1 MTSVRENSRAPSLR
15 VLAVLRAGETAILGG
30 LASNHWVVVSAPVE
44 NLERTVMRER
54 VHAVVVD
61 MELTG
66 IFEAIQRVRKL
77 GNNAGQV
84 PIALVGP
91 SELSALAADF
101 IHRFGPG
108 LFAARPVSAGD
119 LATKLRAL
127 HDGGGDT
134 SHRRASNPGFSPA
147 APTNTQP
154 SVMRAQT
161 VSGPR
166 RASPLPFTAPPMRG
180 GSVSPSHTSSAS
192 PPLSSPVS
200 GPSIYS
206 TSAQSNTSAL
216 DGPLAQ
222 AASPSLRPGSLVATA
237 LTPPSLSA
245 PLTTLL
251 RTAITDAG
259 GASASFELPVD
270 SNDDLDDLVPPELLE
285 PLDTPF
291 ESIAEETSTDSRFH
305 TPPGTAP
312 GVQLRRSGARTHNA
326 PGVSPLPLD
335 GDLLLGGSIARYGV
349 PLLLSAASRVRATG
363 VISVQARGAQWQLA
377 LHAGHVLAVRG
388 SRPEDFI
395 GPMLARLGYLPQEAA
410 RFAEVPLDA
419 GVRGAALLAS
429 RGYIAPDGVAPVLA
443 RAAQELLF
451 DLFCL
456 EGLEWEIRP
465 LENSVGIPMQTRAP
479 DALLV
484 QGARA
489 RVEPVV
495 AYGALG
501 GDGTLVTLRAEP
513 SAIASLPLTAA
524 ERAAALAA
532 KDVNLASILR
542 THGELVLPA
551 MLALHWLQHL
561 RAEGPAHDGHPT
573 AGAPGPERTRLRAL
587 VEAARRKDLMA
598 VLGVSPF
605 ATRTAVQMALE
616 ARRAELDAIRA
627 RSPTADA
634 LPLVLAALDDLT
646 RMIHDP
652 ASWERYVSALRASSL
667 RDE

>member
-1 MTSVRENSRAPSLR
+1 MTAVRENPRPPSLR
-15 VLAVLRAGETAILGG
+15 VLAVLRPGETVIPGG
-30 LASNHWVVVSAPVE
+30 LASHHWVVLSGSVD

-54 VHAVVVD
+54 VNAVIVD
-61 MELTG
+61 MEITG
-66 IFEAIQRVRKL
+66 VFDAIQRIRKL
-77 GNNAGQV
+77 GNAAGSV
-84 PIALVGP
+84 PVALVGQP
-91 SELSALAADF
+91 ELSALAADF
-101 IHRFGPG
+101 LQRFGPG
-108 LFAARPVSAGD
+108 LFVARPVSIAD
-119 LATKLRAL
+119 LSSKLRSL
-127 HDGGGDT
+127 HEGE
-134 SHRRASNPGFSPA
+134 SVVRRASSPA
-147 APTNTQP
+147 IAPP
-154 SVMRAQT
+154 SPSATPTSVLRAQT
-161 VSGPR
+161 VSAPR
-166 RASPLPFTAPPMRG
+166 RSSPTPFAAPPLRASPS
-180 GSVSPSHTSSAS
+180 SVASSVATPLAS
-192 PPLSSPVS
+192 PVT

-206 TSAQSNTSAL
+206 TSTTASSPH
-216 DGPLAQ
+216 DGPLSQ
-222 AASPSLRPGSLVATA
+222 AASPSLRPGSLPPTA
-237 LTPPSLSA
+237 LTPPSLAA
-245 PLTTLL
+245 PLTSLL
-251 RTAITDAG
+251 RASINDVG
-259 GASASFELPVD
+259 GNAAAFELPAD
-270 SNDDLDDLVPPELLE
+270 TNDELDDLVPPELLE
-285 PLDTPF
+285 PLDAPF
-291 ESIAEETSTDSRFH
+291 ESIAEETSTETRFH
-305 TPPGTAP
+305 TPPGTLP
-312 GVQLRRSGARTHNA
+312 GVQLRRNGTRAANV

-335 GDLLLGGSIARYGV
+335 GDLLLSGSIARYGV

-363 VISVQARGAQWQLA
+363 VITAQSRSAQWQIA
-377 LHAGHVLAVRG
+377 MHAGHVLAVRG
-388 SRPEDFI
+388 ARPEDFI

-419 GVRGAALLAS
+419 GVRGAAILAS
-429 RGYIAPDGVAPVLA
+429 RGYLAPDAVAPVLA

-456 EGLEWEIRP
+456 EHLEWEIRP

-484 QGARA
+484 HGARA

-551 MLALHWLQHL
+551 LLALHWLQHL
-561 RAEGPAHDGHPT
+561 RTEGPAHDGHPSSS
-573 AGAPGPERTRLRAL
+573 APGPERTRLRAL

-605 ATRTAVQMALE
+605 ATRTAVQLALD
-616 ARRAELDAIRA
+616 ARRAEVDAIRA
-627 RSPTADA
+627 RSPTAEA
-634 LPLVLAALDDLT
+634 LPQVLSALDELT
-646 RMIHDP
+646 RMTQDQ

>member
-1 MTSVRENSRAPSLR
+1 MTAVRENPRAPSLR
-15 VLAVLRAGETAILGG
+15 VLAVLRSGETAIPGG
-30 LASNHWVVVSAPVE
+30 LAANHWVVVSAPVE

-54 VHAVVVD
+54 VNAVVVD

-66 IFEAIQRVRKL
+66 IFEAVQRVRKL
-77 GNNAGQV
+77 GNVAGQV
-84 PIALVGP
+84 PVALIGP

-108 LFAARPVSAGD
+108 LFAARPVSASE

-127 HDGGGDT
+127 HEGDG
-134 SHRRASNPGFSPA
+134 SQRRSSAPNLSPA
-147 APTNTQP
+147 QP
-154 SVMRAQT
+154 AGTVPSAMRAQT

-166 RASPLPFTAPPMRG
+166 RASPLPFMAPTLRGSAQVAPP
-180 GSVSPSHTSSAS
+180 A
-192 PPLSSPVS
+192 PPPAAPPPALS
-200 GPSIYS
+200 GPSIYATPTAAGAAANDS
-206 TSAQSNTSAL
+206 
-216 DGPLAQ
+216 PLAQ
-222 AASPSLRPGSLVATA
+222 AASPSLRPGTLPANA
-237 LTPPSLSA
+237 LTPPSLAA

-251 RTAITDAG
+251 RTSISDAG
-259 GASASFELPVD
+259 GTSASFELPAD
-270 SNDDLDDLVPPELLE
+270 TNDELDDLVPPELLE

-291 ESIAEETSTDSRFH
+291 ESIAEETSSDSRFH
-305 TPPGTAP
+305 TPPSTVP
-312 GVQLRRSGARTHNA
+312 GIQMRRPGSRTGAS

-363 VISVQARGAQWQLA
+363 VLSVQARSAQWQIA

-388 SRPEDFI
+388 SRPEDYI

-419 GVRGAALLAS
+419 GVRGAAILAS

-456 EGLEWEIRP
+456 ESLEWEIRP
-465 LENSVGIPMQTRAP
+465 IENSVGIPMQTRAP

-513 SAIASLPLTAA
+513 SAIASLPLTGA

-561 RAEGPAHDGHPT
+561 RAEGPAHDGHAT

-605 ATRTAVQMALE
+605 ATRTAVQMALD

-627 RSPTADA
+627 RSPTAEA

>member
-1 MTSVRENSRAPSLR
+1 MIPS
-15 VLAVLRAGETAILGG
+15 G
-30 LASNHWVVVSAPVE
+30 LASHHWVVLSGSVE

-54 VHAVVVD
+54 VHAVIVD
-61 MELTG
+61 MEISG
-66 IFEAIQRVRKL
+66 VFEAIQRVRKL
-77 GNNAGQV
+77 GNAPGSV
-84 PIALVGP
+84 PVALVGP
-91 SELSALAADF
+91 AELSALAADF
-101 IHRFGPG
+101 IQRFGPG
-108 LFAARPVSAGD
+108 VFAGRPVSIAD
-119 LATKLRAL
+119 LSSKLRAL
-127 HDGGGDT
+127 HEGDSSTRRT
-134 SHRRASNPGFSPA
+134 SSPA
-147 APTNTQP
+147 IAPPSSTVAPT
-154 SVMRAQT
+154 SVLRAQT
-161 VSGPR
+161 VTAPR
-166 RASPLPFTAPPMRG
+166 RSSPAPFASPPMRSST
-180 GSVSPSHTSSAS
+180 SVSSSAAT
-192 PPLSSPVS
+192 PITSPVT

-206 TSAQSNTSAL
+206 TSVPAAASPL

-222 AASPSLRPGSLVATA
+222 AASPSLRPGSLPPTA
-237 LTPPSLSA
+237 LTPPSLAA
-245 PLTTLL
+245 PLTSLL
-251 RTAITDAG
+251 RASINDVG
-259 GASASFELPVD
+259 GAAAAFELPAD
-270 SNDDLDDLVPPELLE
+270 TNDELDDLVPPELLE
-285 PLDTPF
+285 PLDAPF
-291 ESIAEETSTDSRFH
+291 ESIAEETSSETRFH
-305 TPPGTAP
+305 TPPGTLP
-312 GVQLRRSGARTHNA
+312 GVQLRRNGTRGGNA

-349 PLLLSAASRVRATG
+349 PLLLSAAARVRATG
-363 VISVQARGAQWQLA
+363 VITAQSRSAQWQIA

-388 SRPEDFI
+388 ARPEDFI

-419 GVRGAALLAS
+419 GVRGAAILAS
-429 RGYIAPDGVAPVLA
+429 RGYLAPDAVAPVLA

-456 EGLEWEIRP
+456 EHLEWEIRP

-484 QGARA
+484 HGARA

-551 MLALHWLQHL
+551 LLALHWLQHL
-561 RAEGPAHDGHPT
+561 RIEGPAHDGNSPSS
-573 AGAPGPERTRLRAL
+573 APGPERTRLRAL

-605 ATRTAVQMALE
+605 ATRTAVQLALD
-616 ARRAELDAIRA
+616 ARRAEVDAIRA
-627 RSPTADA
+627 RSPTAEA
-634 LPLVLAALDDLT
+634 LPLVLSALDELT
-646 RMIHDP
+646 RMTQDQS
-652 ASWERYVSALRASSL
+652 SWERYVSALRASSL

>member
-1 MTSVRENSRAPSLR
+1 MTAVRENPRAPSLR
-15 VLAVLRAGETAILGG
+15 VLAVLRPGETAIPGG
-30 LASNHWVVVSAPVE
+30 LAANHWVVVSAPVE
-44 NLERTVMRER
+44 SLERTVMRER
-54 VHAVVVD
+54 VNAVVVD

-66 IFEAIQRVRKL
+66 IFEAVQRVRKL
-77 GNNAGQV
+77 GNVAGQV
-84 PIALVGP
+84 PVALIGP

-108 LFAARPVSAGD
+108 FFAARPVSVSD
-119 LATKLRAL
+119 LATRLRAL
-127 HDGGGDT
+127 HEGDGT
-134 SHRRASNPGFSPA
+134 PRRASAPNVAPA
-147 APTNTQP
+147 TPTGTHP
-154 SVMRAQT
+154 SALRAQT

-166 RASPLPFTAPPMRG
+166 RASPLPFMAPSLRGSAQVAPPA
-180 GSVSPSHTSSAS
+180 PAA
-192 PPLSSPVS
+192 PV
-200 GPSIYS
+200 GPSIYAAG
-206 TSAQSNTSAL
+206 SAGSASAN

-222 AASPSLRPGSLVATA
+222 AASPSLRPGTLPASA
-237 LTPPSLSA
+237 LTPPSLA
-245 PLTTLL
+245 AQLTTLL
-251 RTAITDAG
+251 RTSISDAG
-259 GASASFELPVD
+259 GSAAAFELPAD
-270 SNDDLDDLVPPELLE
+270 TNDELDDLVPPELLE
-285 PLDTPF
+285 PLDSPF
-291 ESIAEETSTDSRFH
+291 ESIAEETSSDSRFH
-305 TPPGTAP
+305 TPPGTVP
-312 GVQLRRSGARTHNA
+312 GIQPRRTGTRAGNA

-363 VISVQARGAQWQLA
+363 VISVQARSAQWQIA

-388 SRPEDFI
+388 SRPEDSLD
-395 GPMLARLGYLPQEAA
+395 PMLARLGHLPQEAA

-419 GVRGAALLAS
+419 GVRGAAILAS

-456 EGLEWEIRP
+456 ETLEWEIRP
-465 LENSVGIPMQTRAP
+465 IENSVGIPMQTRAP

-561 RAEGPAHDGHPT
+561 RAEGPAHDGHAT

-605 ATRTAVQMALE
+605 ATRTAVQMALD

-627 RSPTADA
+627 RSPTAEA
-634 LPLVLAALDDLT
+634 LPLVMAALDDLT

>member
-1 MTSVRENSRAPSLR
+1 MTAVRENPRAPSLR
-15 VLAVLRAGETAILGG
+15 VLAVLRPGETAIPGG
-30 LASNHWVVVSAPVE
+30 LAANHWVVVSAPVD

-54 VHAVVVD
+54 VNAVVVD

-66 IFEAIQRVRKL
+66 IFEAVQRVRKL
-77 GNNAGQV
+77 GNVAGQV
-84 PIALVGP
+84 PVALIGP

-108 LFAARPVSAGD
+108 LFAARPVSASE

-127 HDGGGDT
+127 HEGD
-134 SHRRASNPGFSPA
+134 SSQRRSSAPNLSPA
-147 APTNTQP
+147 QP
-154 SVMRAQT
+154 SGTHPSALRAQT

-166 RASPLPFTAPPMRG
+166 RASPLPFMAPSMRG
-180 GSVSPSHTSSAS
+180 SAQVAPAAS
-192 PPLSSPVS
+192 PPAATPLPLS
-200 GPSIYS
+200 GPSIYATPS
-206 TSAQSNTSAL
+206 TNGAATS
-216 DGPLAQ
+216 DSPLTQ
-222 AASPSLRPGSLVATA
+222 AASPSLRPGTLPTNA
-237 LTPPSLSA
+237 LTPPSLAA

-251 RTAITDAG
+251 RNSIGDAG
-259 GASASFELPVD
+259 GTSASFELPAD
-270 SNDDLDDLVPPELLE
+270 TNDELDDLVPPELLE
-285 PLDTPF
+285 PLDSPF
-291 ESIAEETSTDSRFH
+291 ESIAEETSSDSRFH
-305 TPPGTAP
+305 TPPSTVPGIQMRRP
-312 GVQLRRSGARTHNA
+312 GVRTGAS

-363 VISVQARGAQWQLA
+363 VLSVQARSAQWQIA

-388 SRPEDFI
+388 SRPEDYI

-419 GVRGAALLAS
+419 GVRGAAILAS

-456 EGLEWEIRP
+456 ESLEWEIRP
-465 LENSVGIPMQTRAP
+465 IENSVGIPMQTRAP

-489 RVEPVV
+489 RIEPVV

-513 SAIASLPLTAA
+513 SAIASLPLTGA

-561 RAEGPAHDGHPT
+561 RAEGPAHDGHAT

-605 ATRTAVQMALE
+605 ATRTAVQMALD

-627 RSPTADA
+627 RSPTAEA